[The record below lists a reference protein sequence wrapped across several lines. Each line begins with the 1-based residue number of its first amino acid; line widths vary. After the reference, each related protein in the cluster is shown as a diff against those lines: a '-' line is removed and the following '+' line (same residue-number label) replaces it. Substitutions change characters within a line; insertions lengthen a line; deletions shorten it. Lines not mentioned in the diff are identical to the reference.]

1 MEPMIVVL
9 KRMIE
14 KEKNFA
20 YSSHGDATLSQVLQ
34 EGRFLKK
41 NRTDAERSAG
51 EDYRVRVPSD
61 QESQDRLLEQGKI
74 KVWDLK
80 NELEKIE

>member
-1 MEPMIVVL
+1 MEPLIVVL

-14 KEKNFA
+14 QENNFA
-20 YSSHGDATLSQVLQ
+20 YSPHGDKTLSQVLQ
-34 EGRFLKK
+34 EGKNLTK
-41 NRTDAERSAG
+41 NRTDAERAAG
-51 EDYRVRVPSD
+51 EEYRVRVPGD

-80 NELEKIE
+80 EELARID